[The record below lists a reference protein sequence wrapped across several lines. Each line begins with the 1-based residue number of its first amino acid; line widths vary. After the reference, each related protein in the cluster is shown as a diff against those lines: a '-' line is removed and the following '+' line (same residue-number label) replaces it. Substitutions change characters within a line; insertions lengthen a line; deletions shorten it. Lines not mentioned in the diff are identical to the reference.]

1 MPTTESAKITVA
13 GAGPETRTP
22 TEAGLEKRGYSPP
35 PVQNVERPKLP
46 VPPPRQPATEPQS
59 PSGGAKG

>member
-13 GAGPETRTP
+13 GAGPETSTP

-35 PVQNVERPKLP
+35 PGQNVERPKLP